1 MGKGSSRR
9 RENEQLVRDNWD
21 AIFGIKK
28 NPETL
33 QEHIW
38 NDKVRAYQSDIEKK
52 LIKGNKYGNDTTSTQ
67 K

>member
-28 NPETL
+28 NPQTL
-33 QEHIW
+33 QDNVW
-38 NDKVRAYQSDIEKK
+38 NDKMREYQTDIEKN
-52 LIKGNKYGNDTTSTQ
+52 LIKGNRNGNDTSTT
-67 K
+67 